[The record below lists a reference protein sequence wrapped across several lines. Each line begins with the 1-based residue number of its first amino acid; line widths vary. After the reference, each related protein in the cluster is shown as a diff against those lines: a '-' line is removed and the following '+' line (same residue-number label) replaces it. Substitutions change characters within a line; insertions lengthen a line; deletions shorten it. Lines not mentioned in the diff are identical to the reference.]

1 MYIYIYTYVR
11 IHTYIY
17 VRIHTYIH
25 IYIYIQEDSGLEY
38 IIGYVYMGYKPL
50 AN

>member
-1 MYIYIYTYVR
+1 MYVY
-11 IHTYIY
+11 IHTY
-17 VRIHTYIH
+17 IHTYIH
-25 IYIYIQEDSGLEY
+25 IYLYIQEDSGLEY

>member
-1 MYIYIYTYVR
+1 MYVYIHIYMYVY
-11 IHTYIY
+11 IHTY
-17 VRIHTYIH
+17 

>member
-1 MYIYIYTYVR
+1 MYVY
-11 IHTYIY
+11 IHTY
-17 VRIHTYIH
+17 